1 MSEIIHIDVED
12 LNTDLIEEIKE
23 KYRGAKIQIKVSVQ
37 AFTSEEEDWFWQ
49 VIAKL
54 DWKKT
59 EVDEEVIKPVLNY
72 LSERS
77 NNRIFLFQDIL
88 SQKLHALDGQKFAE
102 EIGKNAYG
110 KSDYFSG
117 DEFLYIRCAVVANGR
132 NTYEEV
138 LKKPSKMLKDKSF
151 SILLYLTERAFLQ
164 KNKVELNRLPAYN
177 YETFFNEDGWGDKA
191 IKF

>member
-23 KYRGAKIQIKVSVQ
+23 KYRGAKLQIKVSVQ
-37 AFTSEEEDWFWQ
+37 PFASEDEDWFWQ

-54 DWKKT
+54 DWEKIGTDKG
-59 EVDEEVIKPVLNY
+59 VIRTVIDY
-72 LSERS
+72 LSVQS
-77 NNRIFLFQDIL
+77 NDRIFLFQDIL
-88 SQKLHALDGQKFAE
+88 SQKLYALDGQKFAK

-110 KSDYFSG
+110 KGDYFSG
-117 DEFLYIRCAVVANGR
+117 DEFIYISCAVVANGR
-132 NTYEEV
+132 NTYEKV

-151 SILLYLTERAFLQ
+151 SMLLYLPEQAFLQ

-191 IKF
+191 IKL

>member
-23 KYRGAKIQIKVSVQ
+23 KYRGAKLQIKVSVQ
-37 AFTSEEEDWFWQ
+37 PFDSEEEDWFWQ

-54 DWKKT
+54 DWEKAGTDK
-59 EVDEEVIKPVLNY
+59 EVIKPVIDY
-72 LSERS
+72 LSEQS
-77 NNRIFLFQDIL
+77 NDRIFLFQDIL
-88 SQKLHALDGQKFAE
+88 SQKLHALDGQDFAE

-110 KSDYFSG
+110 KVDYFSG

-132 NTYEEV
+132 NIYEKV
-138 LKKPSKMLKDKSF
+138 LKKPSRMLKNKSF
-151 SILLYLTERAFLQ
+151 SVLLYLAERAFLQ

-177 YETFFNEDGWGDKA
+177 YETFFNEGGWGDKA
-191 IKF
+191 IKL